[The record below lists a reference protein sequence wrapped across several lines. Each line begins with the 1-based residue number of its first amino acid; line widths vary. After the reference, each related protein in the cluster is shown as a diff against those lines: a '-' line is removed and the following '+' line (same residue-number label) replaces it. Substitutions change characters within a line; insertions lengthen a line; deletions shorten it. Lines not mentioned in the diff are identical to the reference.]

1 MRMTTKP
8 TSTARID
15 HLIEEQVL
23 KWQKESDRR
32 KQKREPIPPVITISR
47 QSGNESEEIIKKISE
62 ALKLDIFD
70 TQIIHEVAQSVK
82 MSDKVAKSLDG
93 KTRSTLDNWIQFL
106 KANRYI
112 FPDTYLTHLTKV
124 IGTIGEQGGA
134 IILGRGANHIL
145 PPEETLR
152 LRFVAPLGHRIQ
164 NTSEQEGISIEAA
177 ERQITK
183 KESEQR
189 AFIKKYFEVN
199 VDDPTYYD
207 LIINTQYVSPEKI
220 VDIVKASLKFKK
232 IPSRRRFDP
241 KPAEQ

>member
-1 MRMTTKP
+1 MMTKP
-8 TSTARID
+8 TSTTRID

-23 KWQKESDRR
+23 KWQKASDRR
-32 KQKREPIPPVITISR
+32 KKKSEPPPPVITISR
-47 QSGNESEEIIKKISE
+47 QSGNESAALISKISE
-62 ALKLDIFD
+62 ELKLDIFD
-70 TQIIHEVAQSVK
+70 NQIIHEVSQSVK
-82 MSDKVAKSLDG
+82 MSDRVVESLDG

-152 LRFVAPLGHRIQ
+152 LRLIAPLGHRIQ
-164 NTSEQEGISIEAA
+164 NVAKNESISIEAA

-189 AFIKKYFEVN
+189 AFIKKYFEV
-199 VDDPTYYD
+199 DIEDPIYYD
-207 LIINTQYVSPEKI
+207 LIINTQFLSSEKI
-220 VDIVKASLKFKK
+220 VNLIKASVKYKK
-232 IPSRRRFDP
+232 LPARRRFDK
-241 KPAEQ
+241 KPEGE

>member
-1 MRMTTKP
+1 MTTKP
-8 TSTARID
+8 TSTTRID

-23 KWQKESDRR
+23 KWQKASDRR
-32 KQKREPIPPVITISR
+32 KQKREPAPPVITISR
-47 QSGNESEEIIKKISE
+47 QSGNESTEVIKKISE

-82 MSDKVAKSLDG
+82 MSDKVAESLDG

-134 IILGRGANHIL
+134 IILGRGANNIL

-152 LRFVAPLGHRIQ
+152 IRFIAPLGHRIQ
-164 NTSEQEGISIEAA
+164 NMSKKEGISIEAA

-189 AFIKKYFEVN
+189 AFIKKYFEVDI
-199 VDDPTYYD
+199 DDPIYYD
-207 LIINTQYVSPEKI
+207 LIINTQYLSDDKI
-220 VDIVKASLKFKK
+220 VALVKAALKFKK

>member
-1 MRMTTKP
+1 MTTKP

-15 HLIEEQVL
+15 HLIDKQVL
-23 KWQKESDRR
+23 KWQKASDRR
-32 KQKREPIPPVITISR
+32 KQKSEPPPPVITISR
-47 QSGNESEEIIKKISE
+47 QSGNESNELIEKISA
-62 ALKLDIFD
+62 ALELDVFD

-82 MSDKVAKSLDG
+82 MSDRVVESLDG

-134 IILGRGANHIL
+134 VILGRGANHIL

-152 LRFVAPLGHRIQ
+152 VRFIAPLVHRIQ
-164 NTSEQEGISIEAA
+164 KLSKEQKISIEAA

-183 KESEQR
+183 NESEQR
-189 AFIKKYFEVN
+189 AFIKRYFEVEIY
-199 VDDPTYYD
+199 DPVYYD
-207 LIINTQYVSPEKI
+207 LIINTQHLSSDKI
-220 VDIVKASLKFKK
+220 VNLIKAACKFKK
-232 IPSRRRFDP
+232 LPARRRFDP
-241 KPAEQ
+241 KPSEKE